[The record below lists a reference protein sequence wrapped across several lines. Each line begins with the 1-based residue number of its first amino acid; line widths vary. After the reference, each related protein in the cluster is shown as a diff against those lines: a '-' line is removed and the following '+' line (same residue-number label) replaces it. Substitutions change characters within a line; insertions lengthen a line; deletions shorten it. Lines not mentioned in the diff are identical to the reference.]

1 MQKPTSIRSIRQGG
15 MGGGPAGRQ
24 GWPPGKGGSKR
35 VGLGE
40 PGRGSWAGPVE
51 CGRLGGRKTRRRRG
65 AGEKRGGNYYRYI
78 DLYLYIFILLYVYMN
93 IFVYD
98 YIGNYYL
105 PGMSME
111 QTPSDLFNPFGA
123 ALRTIFRHP

>member
-40 PGRGSWAGPVE
+40 PGRGSRAGPVE
-51 CGRLGGRKTRRRRG
+51 GGRPGGEKPAAG
-65 AGEKRGGNYYRYI
+65 GGQGEKRGNYYCYI